1 MPICSGASLSIPQ
14 HPRCS
19 KRPQRDHRERRHFCL
34 REARWGVTP
43 LGALGDMKDTDG
55 INWDQMAKKKHQKN
69 IRNQKKKT
77 RINQI
82 WWGLNHWFWRC
93 LRLKML
99 KQARYMKKSMNIELQ
114 LACPYRAGLGRVAP
128 SRTSM
133 WQKALHLLHQLPS
146 WQLQPT
152 VTQLDG
158 FSWQDWSE
166 TCCTLIEGG
175 ITISS
180 GVSWSSGG
188 ELQQRHQCMQQ
199 ERSMAVGTANSWW
212 LPKMPLWLPL
222 RPPLTACQAWVE
234 RVRRFLH
241 ILVASHD
248 ADDSTEMTWND
259 IMTSCWSCGSC
270 DSCVDI
276 RIGRSLAPGCG
287 FVCCG
292 FVCCGFVCCGCGWWC
307 VVRRRLRQLGSGSRR
322 SLSSRRWRDQRLLC
336 IAAAMETCEK
346 GTLAPMGSEVDWLYH
361 KNRMY
366 CAGISCVLW
375 LYATLC

>member
-1 MPICSGASLSIPQ
+1 M
-14 HPRCS
+14 
-19 KRPQRDHRERRHFCL
+19 
-34 REARWGVTP
+34 
-43 LGALGDMKDTDG
+43 
-55 INWDQMAKKKHQKN
+55 
-69 IRNQKKKT
+69 
-77 RINQI
+77 
-82 WWGLNHWFWRC
+82 GLNHWFWRC

-158 FSWQDWSE
+158 FMTGLKWNLLHIDR
-166 TCCTLIEGG
+166 GG

-199 ERSMAVGTANSWW
+199 ERSMAVGTATLGDSQRCRCGC
-212 LPKMPLWLPL
+212 LCVHPDCLSGLGRKG
-222 RPPLTACQAWVE
+222 
-234 RVRRFLH
+234 RRFLH

-259 IMTSCWSCGSC
+259 IMTSCWSC

-287 FVCCG
+287 FVCSG
-292 FVCCGFVCCGCGWWC
+292 FVCCGFVCCGCGWC

-322 SLSSRRWRDQRLLC
+322 SLSSRRWRDQRLCASRRRWRPVRRAPWHRWGQRWTDCTTKSHVLRRYIMC
-336 IAAAMETCEK
+336 I
-346 GTLAPMGSEVDWLYH
+346 V
-361 KNRMY
+361 
-366 CAGISCVLW
+366 
-375 LYATLC
+375 TLCYFMLMIASVWSKTLTRRLDGSGLNMAKLCQTYIYTSLHGPKQTLFRRGE